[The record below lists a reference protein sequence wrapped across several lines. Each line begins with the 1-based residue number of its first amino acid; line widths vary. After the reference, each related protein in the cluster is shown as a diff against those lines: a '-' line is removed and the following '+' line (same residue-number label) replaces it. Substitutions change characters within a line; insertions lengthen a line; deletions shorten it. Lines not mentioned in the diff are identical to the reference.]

1 MGGGRQLDV
10 DAHALHLAPHR
21 PHGCNHKYHTY
32 MLHFSN
38 LFCMFIL
45 NVDALGSHVAPH
57 RSHGCIKFL
66 QFALRLHGH
75 MLNVNAFALQHIPS
89 FTVVLL

>member
-1 MGGGRQLDV
+1 MGGGRQLDA

-21 PHGCNHKYHTY
+21 PHGCNHKYHMS

-45 NVDALGSHVAPH
+45 NFDALGSHVAPH
-57 RSHGCIKFL
+57 WVHGCNTFL
-66 QFALRLHGH
+66 QFALHLHGH
-75 MLNVNAFALQHIPS
+75 MLNVNAFALQHIPC
-89 FTVVLL
+89 TRVLL